1 MKRTED
7 ILDAQRAVGGCE
19 TVGGI
24 FLLISELQA
33 ETLIQSRGDGVRRY
47 RS

>member
-1 MKRTED
+1 MKRTEN
-7 ILDAQRAVGGCE
+7 ITGVQRAVGGCE

-33 ETLIQSRGDGVRRY
+33 EMLQINCCR
-47 RS
+47 